1 MAGRG
6 RWSIGQGD
14 ALRDEAPRQIGQKRI
29 LVQSD
34 SQLFVKQLNGE
45 YRVKDKKFKL
55 LFRRALTLLRQLDV
69 YRIVHVR
76 REMNKL
82 ADWLVNQRIGN
93 AAKHSTRA
101 RVD

>member
-1 MAGRG
+1 MG
-6 RWSIGQGD
+6 
-14 ALRDEAPRQIGQKRI
+14 LEAHLQIGQKRI

-34 SQLFVKQLNGE
+34 SRLFVKQLSGD

-55 LFRRALTLLRQLDV
+55 LFRRALALLRQFDA

-82 ADWLVNQRIGN
+82 ADWLVNQGIGN
-93 AAKHSTRA
+93 AAKHSARA